1 MRNAIPFSYITFPL
15 ERLSMYRFI
24 ESLIY
29 RPWVMSFL
37 VTLDICAPNL
47 LLKVFYEGLQV

>member
-29 RPWVMSFL
+29 GPWVMSFL